1 MPFPLIAVIGFNKSI
16 LAERHDKG
24 EAQLQCGCPLQHDRA
39 FAAPAVTVHFYFSN
53 ISDNRMKT
61 ELVLVHED
69 SSKGGCVETDS
80 SLHKSDCQKQIE
92 PLSSKP
98 MKKRIGPFSFYLH
111 DVIGRG
117 FSSVV
122 YRGIRD
128 NDKAQQVALKVITL
142 EGMSSHR
149 RLLLEN

>member
-1 MPFPLIAVIGFNKSI
+1 
-16 LAERHDKG
+16 
-24 EAQLQCGCPLQHDRA
+24 
-39 FAAPAVTVHFYFSN
+39 
-53 ISDNRMKT
+53 MKT
-61 ELVLVHED
+61 ELVAVLDDEE
-69 SSKGGCVETDS
+69 KGGWVETDS
-80 SLHKSDCQKQIE
+80 SLHKSDCQKQPE

-128 NDKAQQVALKVITL
+128 NDKAQPVALKVVSL
-142 EGMSSHR
+142 DGMSPHR